1 MSMTQVADEWRGKYS
16 VLLCWWGLQR
26 FAFFNTKSIVAWENS
41 QHLATLSLVP
51 PPNDL
56 WETSAEIPYGWRVT
70 TQIWIMFLI
79 GWIKFLMRHN
89 QSEALPGSWKWCI
102 ISMEF
107 LRSFLRRHFAGKPLV
122 ASSKA
127 FHSYTIYLW
136 KNSQFFWFALLIWGG
151 AIIMTSRGQSETQK
165 LKQNLGEQLD
175 RLVAQLAD
183 LEECKWV
190 VL

>member
-1 MSMTQVADEWRGKYS
+1 MTRLSARKSEQIFSKNWRWVPLVTEIWFLQYQVDSSLRKQPTFGVTTTGFPAKWCLRNEW
-16 VLLCWWGLQR
+16 
-26 FAFFNTKSIVAWENS
+26 
-41 QHLATLSLVP
+41 
-51 PPNDL
+51 
-56 WETSAEIPYGWRVT
+56 EIPYWWRIT
-70 TQIWIMFLI
+70 TQIWLMLLI
-79 GWIKFLMRHN
+79 GWIKFLMRHD
-89 QSEALPGSWKWCI
+89 QSEVLPRSAKWCI

-107 LRSFLRRHFAGKPLV
+107 LCLFLRRHLAGKPLV
-122 ASSKA
+122 ASSKV

-151 AIIMTSRGQSETQK
+151 AVIMTSRGQSETQK

>member
-1 MSMTQVADEWRGKYS
+1 MKGLLQCFFVLVRVTGIWFLQYQVDS
-16 VLLCWWGLQR
+16 
-26 FAFFNTKSIVAWENS
+26 
-41 QHLATLSLVP
+41 SLRKQLTFDV
-51 PPNDL
+51 
-56 WETSAEIPYGWRVT
+56 WETSTEIPYGWRVT
-70 TQIWIMFLI
+70 TQIWVMLLT
-79 GWIKFLMRHN
+79 GWIKFLMRHD
-89 QSEALPGSWKWCI
+89 QSEALPRSGKWCI
-102 ISMEF
+102 ISREF
-107 LRSFLRRHFAGKPLV
+107 LRSFLRRHLVGKPLV

-127 FHSYTIYLW
+127 FHSYTIYLS

-151 AIIMTSRGQSETQK
+151 AVIMTSRGQSETQK

>member
-1 MSMTQVADEWRGKYS
+1 MKGLLQCFFVLVRVTGIWFLQYQVDS
-16 VLLCWWGLQR
+16 
-26 FAFFNTKSIVAWENS
+26 
-41 QHLATLSLVP
+41 SLRKQLTIDV
-51 PPNDL
+51 
-56 WETSAEIPYGWRVT
+56 WETSTEIPYGWRVT
-70 TQIWIMFLI
+70 TQIWVMLLI
-79 GWIKFLMRHN
+79 GWIKFLMRYD
-89 QSEALPGSWKWCI
+89 QSEALPRSGKWFI

-107 LRSFLRRHFAGKPLV
+107 LRSFLRRHLAGKLLV

-151 AIIMTSRGQSETQK
+151 AVIMTSRGQSETQK

>member
-1 MSMTQVADEWRGKYS
+1 MKGLLQCFFVLVRVTGIWFLQYQVDS
-16 VLLCWWGLQR
+16 
-26 FAFFNTKSIVAWENS
+26 
-41 QHLATLSLVP
+41 SLRKQLTFDV
-51 PPNDL
+51 
-56 WETSAEIPYGWRVT
+56 WETSTEIPYGWRVT
-70 TQIWIMFLI
+70 TQIWVMLLI
-79 GWIKFLMRHN
+79 GWIKFLMRHD
-89 QSEALPGSWKWCI
+89 QSEALPRSGKWCI
-102 ISMEF
+102 ISREF
-107 LRSFLRRHFAGKPLV
+107 LRSFLRRHLVGKPLV

-151 AIIMTSRGQSETQK
+151 AVIMTSRGQSETQK

>member
-1 MSMTQVADEWRGKYS
+1 MKGLIQCSFVLVGVTEIWFLQYQVDSSLRKQSTFGNATTGSPTKWCLRNKLRNSIRMTFHY
-16 VLLCWWGLQR
+16 
-26 FAFFNTKSIVAWENS
+26 
-41 QHLATLSLVP
+41 P
-51 PPNDL
+51 DL
-56 WETSAEIPYGWRVT
+56 GNASNWLNQISHTSRPIRST
-70 TQIWIMFLI
+70 TQIWEVMHHQYGI
-79 GWIKFLMRHN
+79 
-89 QSEALPGSWKWCI
+89 SALVP
-102 ISMEF
+102 
-107 LRSFLRRHFAGKPLV
+107 RASFSGKPLV

-151 AIIMTSRGQSETQK
+151 AVIMTSRGQSETQK

>member
-1 MSMTQVADEWRGKYS
+1 MKGLLQCSFVLVRVTGIWFLQYQVDS
-16 VLLCWWGLQR
+16 
-26 FAFFNTKSIVAWENS
+26 
-41 QHLATLSLVP
+41 SLRKRLTFDV
-51 PPNDL
+51 
-56 WETSAEIPYGWRVT
+56 WETSTEIPYGWRVT
-70 TQIWIMFLI
+70 TQIWVMLLI
-79 GWIKFLMRHN
+79 GWIKFLMRHD
-89 QSEALPGSWKWCI
+89 QSEALPRSGKWCI

-107 LRSFLRRHFAGKPLV
+107 LHSFLRRHLVEKPLV

-151 AIIMTSRGQSETQK
+151 AVIMTSRGQSETQK
-165 LKQNLGEQLD
+165 LKQNLGDQLD

>member
-1 MSMTQVADEWRGKYS
+1 MKGLLQCFFVLVRVTGIWFLQYQVDS
-16 VLLCWWGLQR
+16 
-26 FAFFNTKSIVAWENS
+26 
-41 QHLATLSLVP
+41 SLRKQLTFDV
-51 PPNDL
+51 
-56 WETSAEIPYGWRVT
+56 WETSTEIPYGWRVT
-70 TQIWIMFLI
+70 TQIWVMLLI
-79 GWIKFLMRHN
+79 GWIKFIMRHD
-89 QSEALPGSWKWCI
+89 QSEALPRSGKWFI

-107 LRSFLRRHFAGKPLV
+107 LCLFLRRHLAGKPLV

-151 AIIMTSRGQSETQK
+151 AVIMTSRGQSETQK